1 MKINMYMFDRP
12 IELDEESTDEFLIQ
26 YKVAKDTMRQILTM
40 YEDEET
46 RSAVFFAMSLRT
58 LLDDFLDFCTD
69 DIDVDTMEALL
80 NNEEV
85 YLEENDDDDDD
96 GFEIEVDT
104 NN

>member
-46 RSAVFFAMSLRT
+46 RSAMFFAMSLRT

-85 YLEENDDDDDD
+85 YLEDNNDDDD
-96 GFEIEVDT
+96 FEIEVDT
-104 NN
+104 DN

>member
-12 IELDEESTDEFLIQ
+12 IELDEESTDKFLIQ

-46 RSAVFFAMSLRT
+46 RSAMFFAMSLRT
-58 LLDDFLDFCTD
+58 LLDDFLDFCTN

-85 YLEENDDDDDD
+85 YLEDNDDDD

-104 NN
+104 DN

>member
-46 RSAVFFAMSLRT
+46 RSAMFFAMSLRT

-85 YLEENDDDDDD
+85 YLEDNDDDD

-104 NN
+104 DN